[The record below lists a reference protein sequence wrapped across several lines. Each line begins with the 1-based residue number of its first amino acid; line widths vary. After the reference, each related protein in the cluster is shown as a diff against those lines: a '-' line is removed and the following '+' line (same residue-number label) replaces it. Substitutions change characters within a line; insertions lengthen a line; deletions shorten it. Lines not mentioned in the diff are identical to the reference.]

1 MNAILITS
9 TLLIV
14 SAIVLV
20 VAYHLIGIFWYL
32 KKTGDNLENLAGGLI
47 QISANTNP
55 LESHIDDLNN
65 GLNLLISNFLTTL
78 KNFDMVCKLT
88 KEGWFSLNK
97 EDL

>member
-47 QISANTNP
+47 QVSANTNP
-55 LESHIDDLNN
+55 LESNIDDLNN

-78 KNFDMVCKLT
+78 KN
-88 KEGWFSLNK
+88 LNFI
-97 EDL
+97 

>member
-1 MNAILITS
+1 MNVILITS
-9 TLLIV
+9 TLLII

-20 VAYHLIGIFWYL
+20 VAFHLIGIFWYL

-55 LESHIDDLNN
+55 LESNIDDLNN

-78 KNFDMVCKLT
+78 KNLKFI
-88 KEGWFSLNK
+88 
-97 EDL
+97 

>member
-9 TLLIV
+9 TLLII

-20 VAYHLIGIFWYL
+20 VAFHLIGIFWYL

-55 LESHIDDLNN
+55 LESNIDDLNE
-65 GLNLLISNFLTTL
+65 GLNVLISNFTTTL
-78 KNFDMVCKLT
+78 RNLKFI
-88 KEGWFSLNK
+88 
-97 EDL
+97 

>member
-9 TLLIV
+9 TLLII

-20 VAYHLIGIFWYL
+20 VAFHLIGIFWYL

-55 LESHIDDLNN
+55 LESNIDDLNE
-65 GLNLLISNFLTTL
+65 GLSVLISNFITTL
-78 KNFDMVCKLT
+78 KNLKFM
-88 KEGWFSLNK
+88 
-97 EDL
+97 

>member
-9 TLLIV
+9 TLLII

-20 VAYHLIGIFWYL
+20 VAFHLIGIFWYL

-55 LESHIDDLNN
+55 LESNIDDLNE
-65 GLNLLISNFLTTL
+65 GLNVLISNFIAT
-78 KNFDMVCKLT
+78 
-88 KEGWFSLNK
+88 
-97 EDL
+97 

>member
-78 KNFDMVCKLT
+78 KN
-88 KEGWFSLNK
+88 LN
-97 EDL
+97 LI

>member
-47 QISANTNP
+47 QVSANTNP
-55 LESHIDDLNN
+55 LESNIDDLNN
-65 GLNLLISNFLTTL
+65 GLNLMISNFLTTL
-78 KNFDMVCKLT
+78 KNLKFI
-88 KEGWFSLNK
+88 
-97 EDL
+97 

>member
-1 MNAILITS
+1 MNAILMTS

-20 VAYHLIGIFWYL
+20 VAFHLISIFWYL

-55 LESHIDDLNN
+55 LQSNIDDLNE
-65 GLNLLISNFLTTL
+65 GLNVLISNFTTTL
-78 KNFDMVCKLT
+78 RNLKFI
-88 KEGWFSLNK
+88 
-97 EDL
+97 

>member
-9 TLLIV
+9 TLLII

-20 VAYHLIGIFWYL
+20 VAFHLIGIFWYL

-55 LESHIDDLNN
+55 LESNIDDLNE
-65 GLNLLISNFLTTL
+65 GLSVLISNFITTL
-78 KNFDMVCKLT
+78 KNLKFI
-88 KEGWFSLNK
+88 
-97 EDL
+97 

>member
-9 TLLIV
+9 TLLII

-20 VAYHLIGIFWYL
+20 VAFHLIGIFWYL

-55 LESHIDDLNN
+55 LESNIDDLNK
-65 GLNLLISNFLTTL
+65 GLNILISNFITTL
-78 KNFDMVCKLT
+78 KNLKFM
-88 KEGWFSLNK
+88 
-97 EDL
+97 

>member
-1 MNAILITS
+1 MNAIIITS

-14 SAIVLV
+14 SALVLV

-55 LESHIDDLNN
+55 LESNIDDLNE
-65 GLNLLISNFLTTL
+65 GLNVLISNFITTL
-78 KNFDMVCKLT
+78 KNLKFM
-88 KEGWFSLNK
+88 
-97 EDL
+97 

>member
-9 TLLIV
+9 TLLII

-47 QISANTNP
+47 QVSVNTNP
-55 LESHIDDLNN
+55 LESNIDDLNE
-65 GLNLLISNFLTTL
+65 GLNVLISNFITTL
-78 KNFDMVCKLT
+78 KNLKFM
-88 KEGWFSLNK
+88 
-97 EDL
+97 

>member
-65 GLNLLISNFLTTL
+65 
-78 KNFDMVCKLT
+78 
-88 KEGWFSLNK
+88 
-97 EDL
+97 

>member
-32 KKTGDNLENLAGGLI
+32 KKTGDNLENLAGGLV
-47 QISANTNP
+47 QVSANTNP
-55 LESHIDDLNN
+55 LESNIDDLNN

-78 KNFDMVCKLT
+78 KNLKFL
-88 KEGWFSLNK
+88 
-97 EDL
+97 

>member
-20 VAYHLIGIFWYL
+20 VAFHLIGIFWYL

-55 LESHIDDLNN
+55 LESNIDDLNE
-65 GLNLLISNFLTTL
+65 GLNVLISNFITTL
-78 KNFDMVCKLT
+78 KILNSCK
-88 KEGWFSLNK
+88 
-97 EDL
+97 D

>member
-14 SAIVLV
+14 SAIVIV
-20 VAYHLIGIFWYL
+20 VAFHLIGIFWYL

-55 LESHIDDLNN
+55 LESNIDDLNE
-65 GLNLLISNFLTTL
+65 GLNVLISNFITTL
-78 KNFDMVCKLT
+78 KNLKFM
-88 KEGWFSLNK
+88 
-97 EDL
+97 

>member
-9 TLLIV
+9 TLLII

-20 VAYHLIGIFWYL
+20 VAFHLIGIFWYL

-55 LESHIDDLNN
+55 LESNIDDLNE
-65 GLNLLISNFLTTL
+65 GLNVLISNFIATL
-78 KNFDMVCKLT
+78 KNLKFM
-88 KEGWFSLNK
+88 
-97 EDL
+97 

>member
-55 LESHIDDLNN
+55 LESNIDDLNE
-65 GLNLLISNFLTTL
+65 GLNVLISNFITTL
-78 KNFDMVCKLT
+78 KNLKFM
-88 KEGWFSLNK
+88 
-97 EDL
+97 

>member
-32 KKTGDNLENLAGGLI
+32 KKTGDNLENLAGGLT

-65 GLNLLISNFLTTL
+65 GLNLLISNFLATL
-78 KNFDMVCKLT
+78 KN
-88 KEGWFSLNK
+88 LNFI
-97 EDL
+97 

>member
-1 MNAILITS
+1 MNTILITS

-47 QISANTNP
+47 QVSANTNP
-55 LESHIDDLNN
+55 LESNIDDLNN
-65 GLNLLISNFLTTL
+65 GLNLLISNF
-78 KNFDMVCKLT
+78 
-88 KEGWFSLNK
+88 
-97 EDL
+97 

>member
-9 TLLIV
+9 TLLII

-20 VAYHLIGIFWYL
+20 VAFHLIGIFWYL

-55 LESHIDDLNN
+55 LESNIDDLNE
-65 GLNLLISNFLTTL
+65 GLNVLISNFITTL
-78 KNFDMVCKLT
+78 KNLKFM
-88 KEGWFSLNK
+88 
-97 EDL
+97 

>member
-9 TLLIV
+9 TLLII

-20 VAYHLIGIFWYL
+20 VAFHLIGIFWYL

-55 LESHIDDLNN
+55 LESDIDDLNE
-65 GLNLLISNFLTTL
+65 GLNVLISNFITTL
-78 KNFDMVCKLT
+78 KNLKFM
-88 KEGWFSLNK
+88 
-97 EDL
+97 

>member
-9 TLLIV
+9 TILII

-20 VAYHLIGIFWYL
+20 VAFHLIGIFWYL

-55 LESHIDDLNN
+55 LESNIDDLNE
-65 GLNLLISNFLTTL
+65 GLNVLISNFITTL
-78 KNFDMVCKLT
+78 KNLKFM
-88 KEGWFSLNK
+88 
-97 EDL
+97 

>member
-47 QISANTNP
+47 QVSANTNP
-55 LESHIDDLNN
+55 LESNIDDLNN

-78 KNFDMVCKLT
+78 KNLKFI
-88 KEGWFSLNK
+88 
-97 EDL
+97 

>member
-20 VAYHLIGIFWYL
+20 VAFHLIGIFWYL

-55 LESHIDDLNN
+55 LESNIDDLNE
-65 GLNLLISNFLTTL
+65 GLNVLISNFITTL
-78 KNFDMVCKLT
+78 KNLKFI
-88 KEGWFSLNK
+88 
-97 EDL
+97 